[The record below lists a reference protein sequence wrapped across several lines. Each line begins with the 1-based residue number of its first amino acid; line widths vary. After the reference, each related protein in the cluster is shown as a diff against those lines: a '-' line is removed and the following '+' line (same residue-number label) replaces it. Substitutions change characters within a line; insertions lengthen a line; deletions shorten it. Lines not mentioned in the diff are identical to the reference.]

1 MTCFFNCHCA
11 EAKRRSNLPGGRIS
25 ARYMLRTFSV
35 GYFADAQYDVKKEK
49 YVILNDSEESHD
61 LSEEYML
68 RTFSVGYFV
77 CAQYDVFFLLLQNST
92 IRRRSLISVDFF
104 GET

>member
-1 MTCFFNCHCA
+1 MTSSPLSALRATSPEGGSKICLCE
-11 EAKRRSNLPGGRIS
+11 EAKRRSNLLGGRIS

-68 RTFSVGYFV
+68 RTFSAGYFSD
-77 CAQYDVFFLLLQNST
+77 AQYNLLFNLPLRQ
-92 IRRRSLISVDFF
+92 IL
-104 GET
+104 

>member
-1 MTCFFNCHCA
+1 M
-11 EAKRRSNLPGGRIS
+11 
-25 ARYMLRTFSV
+25 

-68 RTFSVGYFV
+68 RTFSVGYFAD
-77 CAQYDVFFLLLQNST
+77 AQYNLLFYLPLRQ
-92 IRRRSLISVDFF
+92 IL
-104 GET
+104 